1 MALVM
6 VLDLT
11 IDTDFWGNNGRFFD
25 CGYIARNVVF
35 GLFVNG

>member
-11 IDTDFWGNNGRFFD
+11 IDTDFWGNDGRFFN
-25 CGYIARNVVF
+25 CNCVTRNVVF

>member
-11 IDTDFWGNNGRFFD
+11 IDTDFRGNNGRFFD
-25 CGYIARNVVF
+25 CNCVTRNVVF

>member
-11 IDTDFWGNNGRFFD
+11 TDTDFGVNNGRFFD
-25 CGYIARNVVF
+25 CNCVTGNVVF
-35 GLFVNG
+35 WLHVDG